1 MSRSNFQRSQS
12 KVWFGNEPSNSG
24 FGSGPMM
31 SGFRPY
37 GPPPPTGYPFHMGT
51 MVRTQYPSFH
61 DLEEEDE
68 ELIEEHQHQ
77 QRPDQKSGGTA
88 NDWAEANRQGS
99 PSSHKS
105 QDSGFSDT
113 ETSPNTAGGHS
124 KCSLSESQSPVDQP
138 NTPKRSIDDEPFQ
151 RSPSLNSEV
160 PTPPTVIR
168 RPAAVRREEAEAQTE
183 DKGGAVAHHNGR
195 RLSYGGPTNEA
206 NENEQRSAE
215 ESSQSGATSPRSG
228 GSISLKR
235 GRVITK
241 NSRVK
246 RNLNEQ
252 LSNSSEEMISLD
264 SSELTNLLNE
274 TIHNDGRPEQS
285 NRQPEPTAAA
295 AGSWTPKGI
304 LKTSG
309 TRMPID
315 CDQDAFR
322 REGKE
327 LPTYAQLYPAG
338 TSTPIKHQSKLYRSL
353 PLSPTHRTPN
363 AASSPRVVPSRL
375 GAPAGSAV
383 ESFYDEPDH
392 TVSHSSS
399 ASEHALSYTIYDN
412 PLLNGHMPAVQHWLD
427 GLRFGCQNEVMSIL
441 QTKSIAVEA
450 GRTMKMT
457 SGVAVKIL
465 RHLQTK
471 VTSLQGAFERV
482 EKLFAAIKRYQT
494 QQQSESDERDEDE
507 REEDEKEIYQ
517 KVAPFVHGLA
527 SDIYEFVVKQKANDY
542 FGRESSERDDRRK
555 YVENSQSLLDMA
567 TDLRIAAAN
576 EESFDYYS
584 VEEEIQIVKRYF
596 LITVRLMFKSL
607 VKVIVDTIENA
618 KCDLILRSNLS
629 YVAMLSNVDYGG
641 LASLNDA
648 FISNYTARALL
659 LVCVESKFSSIRALA
674 LRALATVCS
683 TTEAIRQL
691 ERADGLE
698 ILRDIMVTEQ
708 RKPARR
714 QSQYQQPDQE
724 RSEPELRE
732 AVSVLTQITAP
743 WHGEDHRL
751 EGLKQ
756 HVHSIVEAIT
766 EIIEKTTCCQTLLL
780 CAACLNNMT
789 RIEPTA
795 VYSLMSQDTVSKLKA
810 ATELRGPGASIFLY
824 EQFTAMLYN
833 MSANWKCHHHLANRT
848 LVGFLVALFNRK
860 FFEKPPNRTEA
871 EAQRKTIK
879 NILHVLS
886 RLMSGGSLSASS
898 SCELIESTIV
908 PVFARIE
915 RTLDGGHEHY
925 RDISYINRRLNES
938 LSSRVH
944 HQHDTSP
951 TVDGGEGGAKDSS
964 SSSRPTTPVLI
975 DDVAAPTVAN
985 HRVTTGAPPHITRL
999 TIQRDSNGA
1008 AVIMLD
1014 KNRQESY
1021 V

>member
-1 MSRSNFQRSQS
+1 
-12 KVWFGNEPSNSG
+12 
-24 FGSGPMM
+24 MM

-37 GPPPPTGYPFHMGT
+37 APFHMGT

-68 ELIEEHQHQ
+68 ELIEEQQ
-77 QRPDQKSGGTA
+77 QRPDRKSGGTA

-113 ETSPNTAGGHS
+113 ETSPNTGATTGGHS
-124 KCSLSESQSPVDQP
+124 KCSLSESQSPTDQL
-138 NTPKRSIDDEPFQ
+138 TPKRTIDDGQQDPFQ
-151 RSPSLNSEV
+151 RSPSLNSEA

-168 RPAAVRREEAEAQTE
+168 RPAAPVRRGEAEEE
-183 DKGGAVAHHNGR
+183 DDGDVATAVPHHPNGR
-195 RLSYGGPTNEA
+195 RLSYGGPMNDNETG
-206 NENEQRSAE
+206 NEQHRGADRTVE
-215 ESSQSGATSPRSG
+215 VESSQSGATTSPRASSG

-274 TIHNDGRPEQS
+274 TIHNDGPKTTTTTAT
-285 NRQPEPTAAA
+285 EPA

-304 LKTSG
+304 LKTAG
-309 TRMPID
+309 VRMATD
-315 CDQDAFR
+315 SDAQDAFK

-327 LPTYAQLYPAG
+327 LPTYSQLYPAG

-353 PLSPTHRTPN
+353 PLSPTHRTQN
-363 AASSPRVVPSRL
+363 VVQSTGGPRVVPTRL
-375 GAPAGSAV
+375 GAPAGSGV
-383 ESFYDEPDH
+383 ESFYDEPTDH
-392 TVSHSSS
+392 TVSHNSTT
-399 ASEHALSYTIYDN
+399 ANSELHALSYTIYDN

-471 VTSLQGAFERV
+471 VTTLQGAFERV

-494 QQQSESDERDEDE
+494 QQQQQQQQDSDERSEDE

-542 FGRESSERDDRRK
+542 FGRDSSERDDRRK

-576 EESFDYYS
+576 GDGFDYWS

-596 LITVRLMFKSL
+596 LITVRLIFKSL

-708 RKPARR
+708 RKPTGRR
-714 QSQYQQPDQE
+714 RHSQYQQQQQPEQD

-795 VYSLMSQDTVSKLKA
+795 VYSLMSQDTVGKLKA

-824 EQFTAMLYN
+824 EQFTSMLYN

-848 LVGFLVALFNRK
+848 LVAFLVALFNRK
-860 FFEKPPNRTEA
+860 FFEKAPNRTES

-886 RLMSGGSLSASS
+886 RLMSGGSLSTSS

-908 PVFARIE
+908 PVFARLE

-925 RDISYINRRLNES
+925 RDISYISRRLNES
-938 LSSRVH
+938 LSSRVSPGQHQHHHH
-944 HQHDTSP
+944 HQSVTSP
-951 TVDGGEGGAKDSS
+951 TVEGDGAKDSS
-964 SSSRPTTPVLI
+964 SSSPALI
-975 DDVAAPTVAN
+975 DEAPPVARVAA
-985 HRVTTGAPPHITRL
+985 GAPHITRL

>member
-1 MSRSNFQRSQS
+1 
-12 KVWFGNEPSNSG
+12 
-24 FGSGPMM
+24 MM

-37 GPPPPTGYPFHMGT
+37 GPPTGYPFHMGT

-68 ELIEEHQHQ
+68 ELIEEQQ
-77 QRPDQKSGGTA
+77 QRPDQNRSGGTA

-113 ETSPNTAGGHS
+113 ETSPNAAGGHS
-124 KCSLSESQSPVDQP
+124 KCSLNESQSPEQL
-138 NTPKRSIDDEPFQ
+138 TPKRSIEDESPFQ

-168 RPAAVRREEAEAQTE
+168 RPTVADRREETEENGGDEA
-183 DKGGAVAHHNGR
+183 AAPHNGR

-206 NENEQRSAE
+206 NESEGGSVERGE

-274 TIHNDGRPEQS
+274 SIHTTGGPSAEQA
-285 NRQPEPTAAA
+285 NQRQQDPTAA
-295 AGSWTPKGI
+295 WTPKGI

-309 TRMPID
+309 ARTD
-315 CDQDAFR
+315 SGDQGDAFR

-327 LPTYAQLYPAG
+327 LPTYSQLYPAG

-353 PLSPTHRTPN
+353 PLSPSHRTPN
-363 AASSPRVVPSRL
+363 AASSSSSSPPRVVPTRL

-392 TVSHSSS
+392 TAAHSSLT

-471 VTSLQGAFERV
+471 VTTLQGAFERV

-494 QQQSESDERDEDE
+494 QPEADEQDEDE

-527 SDIYEFVVKQKANDY
+527 SDIYEFVVKQRANDY
-542 FGRESSERDDRRK
+542 FGREPSERDDRRK
-555 YVENSQSLLDMA
+555 YAENSQSLLDMA

-576 EESFDYYS
+576 EDSFDYGS

-596 LITVRLMFKSL
+596 LITVRLIFKSL
-607 VKVIVDTIENA
+607 VKVIVDTIESA

-698 ILRDIMVTEQ
+698 ILRDIIVTEQ

-714 QSQYQQPDQE
+714 QSQYLPQPDQE

-756 HVHSIVEAIT
+756 YVHSIVEAIT

-795 VYSLMSQDTVSKLKA
+795 VYSLMSQDTVGKLKS
-810 ATELRGPGASIFLY
+810 ATEHRGPGASIFLY
-824 EQFTAMLYN
+824 EQFTSMLYN
-833 MSANWKCHHHLANRT
+833 MSANWKCHHHLANRP
-848 LVGFLVALFNRK
+848 LVAFLVALFNRK
-860 FFEKPPNRTEA
+860 FFEKPPTRTEA

-908 PVFARIE
+908 PVFARLE

-938 LSSRVH
+938 LSSRVPH
-944 HQHDTSP
+944 VTSP
-951 TVDGGEGGAKDSS
+951 TVEGDGTKD
-964 SSSRPTTPVLI
+964 SSSRPTTTTTPALI
-975 DDVAAPTVAN
+975 DDVVE
-985 HRVTTGAPPHITRL
+985 PPARHITRL
-999 TIQRDSNGA
+999 TVQRDSNGA
-1008 AVIMLD
+1008 PVIMLD

>member
-12 KVWFGNEPSNSG
+12 KVWFGNEPPNSG

-37 GPPPPTGYPFHMGT
+37 GPPTGYPFHMGT

-68 ELIEEHQHQ
+68 ELIEEQQ
-77 QRPDQKSGGTA
+77 QRPDDQKSGGTA

-124 KCSLSESQSPVDQP
+124 KCSLSESQSPDQL
-138 NTPKRSIDDEPFQ
+138 TPKRSIDDEQHEPFQ
-151 RSPSLNSEV
+151 RSPSLNSEI

-168 RPAAVRREEAEAQTE
+168 RPAAGRRDETE
-183 DKGGAVAHHNGR
+183 QDDAGDVAVAPHNGR

-206 NENEQRSAE
+206 NENGGESVEGGA

-246 RNLNEQ
+246 RNLTEQ

-274 TIHNDGRPEQS
+274 TIHNDGRPDGP
-285 NRQPEPTAAA
+285 NRQQEPAAAA

-309 TRMPID
+309 ARIAND
-315 CDQDAFR
+315 SGQDAFK

-353 PLSPTHRTPN
+353 PLSPSHRTQN
-363 AASSPRVVPSRL
+363 VASSPRVVPTRL

-392 TVSHSSS
+392 TVSHSST

-441 QTKSIAVEA
+441 QTKSISVEA

-471 VTSLQGAFERV
+471 VVTLQGAFERV

-494 QQQSESDERDEDE
+494 QQQETDEGRGEDE

-527 SDIYEFVVKQKANDY
+527 SDIYEFVVKQRSNDY
-542 FGRESSERDDRRK
+542 FSRESSERDDRRK

-576 EESFDYYS
+576 EESFDYCS

-648 FISNYTARALL
+648 FISNYTARTLL

-698 ILRDIMVTEQ
+698 ILRDILVTEQ
-708 RKPARR
+708 RKPTSR

-795 VYSLMSQDTVSKLKA
+795 VYSLMSQDTVGKLKA

-824 EQFTAMLYN
+824 EQFTSMLYN

-848 LVGFLVALFNRK
+848 LVAFLVALFNRK
-860 FFEKPPNRTEA
+860 FFEKAPNRTEA

-879 NILHVLS
+879 SILHVLS
-886 RLMSGGSLSASS
+886 RLMSGGSLSTSS

-938 LSSRVH
+938 LASRVSPGPH
-944 HQHDTSP
+944 HHHVTSP
-951 TVDGGEGGAKDSS
+951 TVEGDGAKDAC
-964 SSSRPTTPVLI
+964 SSRPTTPALI
-975 DDVAAPTVAN
+975 DDVGGATPPVA
-985 HRVTTGAPPHITRL
+985 RVAGAPHITRL

-1008 AVIMLD
+1008 PVIMLD

>member
-1 MSRSNFQRSQS
+1 
-12 KVWFGNEPSNSG
+12 
-24 FGSGPMM
+24 MM

-37 GPPPPTGYPFHMGT
+37 GQPTGYPFHMGT

-68 ELIEEHQHQ
+68 ELIEEQQ
-77 QRPDQKSGGTA
+77 QRSTDQKSGGTV

-124 KCSLSESQSPVDQP
+124 KCSLSESQQSPTDQL
-138 NTPKRSIDDEPFQ
+138 TPKRSIDDGQHDPFQ

-168 RPAAVRREEAEAQTE
+168 RPAAVRRDEAEE
-183 DKGGAVAHHNGR
+183 DDGDVAVAVAPHNGR

-206 NENEQRSAE
+206 NEHGGE

-274 TIHNDGRPEQS
+274 TIHNDGPVEQS
-285 NRQPEPTAAA
+285 NRQQEPA

-309 TRMPID
+309 TRIVTD
-315 CDQDAFR
+315 SDQDAFK

-353 PLSPTHRTPN
+353 PLSPTHRTAN
-363 AASSPRVVPSRL
+363 AANSPRVVPTRL

-392 TVSHSSS
+392 SVHHSSS

-471 VTSLQGAFERV
+471 VTTLQGAFERV
-482 EKLFAAIKRYQT
+482 EKLFAAIKRYQM
-494 QQQSESDERDEDE
+494 QQHDSDERDEDE

-567 TDLRIAAAN
+567 SDLRIAAAN
-576 EESFDYYS
+576 EESFDYCS

-596 LITVRLMFKSL
+596 LITVRLIFKSL

-698 ILRDIMVTEQ
+698 ILRDIMVMEQ
-708 RKPARR
+708 RKPSRR
-714 QSQYQQPDQE
+714 HSQYQQPDQE

-743 WHGEDHRL
+743 WHGDDHRL

-795 VYSLMSQDTVSKLKA
+795 VYSLMSQDTVGKLKA

-824 EQFTAMLYN
+824 EQFTSMLYN

-848 LVGFLVALFNRK
+848 LVAFLVALFNRK

-925 RDISYINRRLNES
+925 RDISYISRRLNES
-938 LSSRVH
+938 LSSRVSPGQ
-944 HQHDTSP
+944 HQHVTSP
-951 TVDGGEGGAKDSS
+951 TVEGDGVKDASS
-964 SSSRPTTPVLI
+964 PCPTTPALI
-975 DDVAAPTVAN
+975 DDVVAPTVAK
-985 HRVTTGAPPHITRL
+985 VTTGAPHITRL

>member
-1 MSRSNFQRSQS
+1 
-12 KVWFGNEPSNSG
+12 
-24 FGSGPMM
+24 MM

-37 GPPPPTGYPFHMGT
+37 GAPTGYPFHMGT

-68 ELIEEHQHQ
+68 ELIEEQQ
-77 QRPDQKSGGTA
+77 QRPDQKSGGTG
-88 NDWAEANRQGS
+88 NEWAEANRQGS

-124 KCSLSESQSPVDQP
+124 KCSLSESQSPDQL
-138 NTPKRSIDDEPFQ
+138 TPKRNVEEEGQDEPFQ
-151 RSPSLNSEV
+151 RSPSLNSEA

-168 RPAAVRREEAEAQTE
+168 RPAADRRRDEAEENDAE
-183 DKGGAVAHHNGR
+183 LVHHNGR
-195 RLSYGGPTNEA
+195 RLTYGAPTNEA
-206 NENEQRSAE
+206 NENGAASVEQVGE

-246 RNLNEQ
+246 RNLHEQ

-274 TIHNDGRPEQS
+274 TIHNGSPVERT
-285 NRQPEPTAAA
+285 PEPGA

-304 LKTSG
+304 LKTTG
-309 TRMPID
+309 ARIAT
-315 CDQDAFR
+315 DQDAFK

-353 PLSPTHRTPN
+353 PLSPTHRPPN
-363 AASSPRVVPSRL
+363 RVSSPRAVPTRL

-392 TVSHSSS
+392 SAAHSSTA

-471 VTSLQGAFERV
+471 VTTLQGAFERV
-482 EKLFAAIKRYQT
+482 EKLFAAIKRYQA
-494 QQQSESDERDEDE
+494 QQPDADDEDE

-527 SDIYEFVVKQKANDY
+527 SDIYEFVVKQRANDY
-542 FGRESSERDDRRK
+542 FGREPSERDDRRK

-567 TDLRIAAAN
+567 SDLRIAAAN
-576 EESFDYYS
+576 EESFDYCS

-596 LITVRLMFKSL
+596 LITVRLIFKSL

-618 KCDLILRSNLS
+618 KCDLILRSNLG

-795 VYSLMSQDTVSKLKA
+795 VYSLMSQDTVGKLKS
-810 ATELRGPGASIFLY
+810 ATEHRGPGASIFLY

-833 MSANWKCHHHLANRT
+833 MSANWKCHHHLANRP
-848 LVGFLVALFNRK
+848 LVAFLVALFNRK

-925 RDISYINRRLNES
+925 RDISFINRRLNES
-938 LSSRVH
+938 LSSRH
-944 HQHDTSP
+944 HPASSP
-951 TVDGGEGGAKDSS
+951 GTGEGAGAKDS
-964 SSSRPTTPVLI
+964 SSSRPTTPALI
-975 DDVAAPTVAN
+975 DDVAAPPAALA
-985 HRVTTGAPPHITRL
+985 RAPPHITRL
-999 TIQRDSNGA
+999 TIQRDANGA